1 MIREIHFPEVFGN
14 STLNTRAM
22 PRLLLLGLMASLT
35 LILVPTADAQTIPT
49 FVPNP
54 LQNPICSRIGNQ
66 IQVSL
71 GLRMYCFGPQPNGPG
86 TGAPTSSS
94 NGETSASTASSS
106 GGTGTFNFSPNV
118 NAANLAEDI
127 SPSGTRA
134 YGQSETSIAAA
145 GPYVVEAWNDA
156 TGFYSP
162 CPSPNYKEELT
173 GVGFSKDGGNTF
185 TDLGG
190 LPNDDC
196 ANNLYVGDPSV
207 QALQVGGTTYFYV
220 SSIYYPVS
228 FSTGVTY
235 KVAFSVCTVVGS
247 GSAASLSCSQP
258 VIAAKSSPGSFG
270 PGTLDKDFM
279 TLDPVRKRLYISY
292 TEFNG
297 SSDPMGLGAIEL
309 AACDLTSPAAPVC
322 NNGGPTLTAETPDL
336 PYFVVAP
343 GDMNCV
349 QEGAYPAV
357 DPMTGDVYV
366 AYEFNWFSNLNSDTP
381 SCRSIQVQNVLAY
394 VAFNPCLAGPLTLPS
409 SCTSPPP
416 KNSVAI
422 TSMDAAVIPGYNR
435 FPMNDFPRIA
445 VSDPAGTVSIVWNDA
460 RSNPGGDILLQSFNL
475 GSSLTPT
482 GAPVKINND
491 NVVGTFHFLPAMSAD
506 GNGRLSISWYD
517 RRRNPNTALTD
528 VYAAVAISP
537 RITGTPSSNKRVT
550 DTSSDWNSVSSDIV
564 PNFGDYTDN
573 YVSPCVQVPEDDP
586 LFVAWSDGR
595 LNVPQPFESHA
606 GLCPSGSN

>member
-1 MIREIHFPEVFGN
+1 MSRKIHFSGVFGN
-14 STLNTRAM
+14 FTLDIRAV
-22 PRLLLLGLMASLT
+22 PRLLLFGLMVSLI
-35 LILVPTADAQTIPT
+35 LILVPTSKAQTIRT

-54 LQNPICSRIGNQ
+54 LQNPICSKIGTQ

-71 GLRMYCFGPQPNGPG
+71 GLRMYCFGLQPNGPV
-86 TGAPTSSS
+86 TGA
-94 NGETSASTASSS
+94 STGSSS
-106 GGTGTFNFSPNV
+106 GGTGTSPFSPNV

-156 TGFYSP
+156 TGLLSP
-162 CPSPNYKEELT
+162 CPSPNYKEEFT

-190 LPNDDC
+190 LPNNDC

-207 QALQVGGTTYFYV
+207 QALQVGGTTYFYI
-220 SSIYYPVS
+220 SSIYFPVS

-247 GSAASLSCSQP
+247 GSGASLSCSQP
-258 VIAAKSSPGSFG
+258 VIAAKSSPGLFG

-279 TLDPVRKRLYISY
+279 TLDSVKRRLYISY

-297 SSDPMGLGAIEL
+297 SADPFGLGAIEL
-309 AACDLTSPAAPVC
+309 AACDLTNPAAPIC
-322 NNGGPTLTAETPDL
+322 NNGGPLPSETPDV
-336 PYFVVAP
+336 PYFVVAQ
-343 GDMNCV
+343 GDMNCA

-357 DPMTGDVYV
+357 DQMTGDVYV
-366 AYEFNWFSNLNSDTP
+366 AYEFNWNTNINGDTP
-381 SCRSIQVQNVLAY
+381 SCRSIPVQNVLAY
-394 VAFNPCLAGPLTLPS
+394 VAFNPCLAGPLTTLPS
-409 SCTSPPP
+409 PCTSPPP
-416 KNSVAI
+416 NHSVAI

-445 VSDPAGTVSIVWNDA
+445 VSGPAGTVSIVWNDA

-491 NVVGTFHFLPAMSAD
+491 GVVGTFHFLPAVSAD
-506 GNGRLSISWYD
+506 GNGKLSISWYD

-537 RITGTPSSNKRVT
+537 RITSTPSSNQRVT

-573 YVSPCVQVPEDDP
+573 YVSPCVRVPEDDP

-595 LNVPQPFESHA
+595 LNVPQPFESHV
-606 GLCPSGSN
+606 GLCASGSK